1 VVDTQKIGKVIV
13 HKLSV
18 SPSFKEGST
27 VHGILDWDRRYALM
41 KAHTVTH
48 LINGAARRVL
58 GEHVWQSG
66 TQKGLETSRLDIS
79 HYRRLT
85 PEETHKIETLANQ
98 AIMANMKVE
107 TAWLP
112 RNEAESRYGFRLYQG
127 GAVPGKDIRV
137 VKTGDWD
144 VEACA
149 GTHLKSTGEV
159 GFVKI
164 VYTERV
170 QDGVERL
177 GYAVGLEAL
186 KAVQKQESLLWKV
199 SEVLAAPVDKLDKTA
214 EKIVKE
220 LKEANVEKR
229 RLIKELAEKESAIG
243 QAKTAEATVE
253 AEGIAIVKRDFGE
266 VIDVNR
272 MVQTASEMIKRNEA
286 TVTLFYGSDGK
297 TCRLMVMAGETAVQ
311 KGVNANMIV
320 KEVAPIFG
328 GGGGG
333 RANFAQGGGT
343 QPDKLQETV
352 KAAEEAIKKQ
362 LKR

>member
-1 VVDTQKIGKVIV
+1 
-13 HKLSV
+13 
-18 SPSFKEGST
+18 
-27 VHGILDWDRRYALM
+27 
-41 KAHTVTH
+41 
-48 LINGAARRVL
+48 
-58 GEHVWQSG
+58 
-66 TQKGLETSRLDIS
+66 
-79 HYRRLT
+79 
-85 PEETHKIETLANQ
+85 
-98 AIMANMKVE
+98 MKVE
-107 TAWLP
+107 TTWLP
-112 RNEAESRYGFRLYQG
+112 RNEAEAQYGFRLYQG

-149 GTHLKSTGEV
+149 GTHLGSTLEV

-186 KAVQKQESLLWKV
+186 KAMQNQENILWKV
-199 SEVLAAPVDKLDKTA
+199 SEILAAPVEKLDKTA

-229 RLIKELAEKESAIG
+229 KLIKELTEKESSVG
-243 QAKTAEATVE
+243 QANKCEETVE
-253 AEGIAIVKRDFGE
+253 ANGIAIVKRDFGD

-272 MVQTASEMIKRNEA
+272 MVQTAAEVIKRNEA

-297 TCRLMVMAGETAVQ
+297 TCRLMVMAGKTAVQ
-311 KGVNANMIV
+311 KGVVASKII

-343 QPDKLQETV
+343 KPEKLQEAL
-352 KAAEEAIKKQ
+352 KAAEEEVKKQ
-362 LKR
+362 LKQ